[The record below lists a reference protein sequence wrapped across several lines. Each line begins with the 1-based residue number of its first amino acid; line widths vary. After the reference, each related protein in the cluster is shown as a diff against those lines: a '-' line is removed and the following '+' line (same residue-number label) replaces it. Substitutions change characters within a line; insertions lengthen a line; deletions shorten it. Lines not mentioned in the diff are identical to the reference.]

1 MIPPTSID
9 GTDITGASIDG
20 TDVQEITVDG
30 QTVFTAET
38 LPVAYSNLVGWYPFD
53 SSFYGGANADDVTG
67 LFNPGQSGDSTAY
80 DGTEENSPSFSS
92 NGVTDINAGAN
103 SGALD
108 INGGNERINLGGSSG
123 LKPTPDYTV
132 CGWIDPD
139 ETSQRKAIWAD
150 DPGGDSGASTLSHC
164 RFEVNGN
171 DLSHQFEDSSE
182 NNVFN
187 THSATFT
194 TGSWQFCAVVVDG
207 GNEVRL
213 YAGDPAT
220 NEETF
225 STSRSPGV
233 GTPEIH
239 IGNFHGKTGANAK
252 FDDIRMYDT
261 ALSQSQLKNIYDN
274 TEP

>member
-30 QTVFTAET
+30 DTVFTAET
-38 LPVAYSNLVGWYPFD
+38 LPVAYSNLIAWYPFD
-53 SSFYGGANADDVTG
+53 SSFYGGSNADDVTA
-67 LFNPGQSGDSTAY
+67 LFNPAQSGDSTAY

-108 INGGNERINLGGSSG
+108 INAGSERINLGGSSG

-132 CGWIDPD
+132 CGWINPD

-164 RFEVNGN
+164 KFEVRG
-171 DLSHQFEDSSE
+171 DELFHTFEDSSE
-182 NNVFN
+182 NNESN
-187 THSATFT
+187 SHSATFT
-194 TGSWQFCAVVVDG
+194 TGSFVFCAVVVDG

-213 YAGDPAT
+213 YVGNPGT

-233 GTPEIH
+233 GTPDIF
-239 IGNFHGKTGANAK
+239 IGNWYAETNANAK

-261 ALSQSQLKNIYDN
+261 ALSQSQLQDIYDN
-274 TEP
+274 TKP